1 MKINSYNTRQYI
13 NTDEQSTIN
22 KNKNVNKEDMN
33 SNINTI
39 DSIEI
44 SENSKQISIK
54 NKIESG
60 FYDNPNILKKVAE
73 KILITINTK

>member
-1 MKINSYNTRQYI
+1 MKINSFNSGQHI
-13 NTDEQSTIN
+13 NTKEQSIV
-22 KNKNVNKEDMN
+22 NKNVNKEDMN
-33 SNINTI
+33 PNISTV
-39 DSIEI
+39 DSVEI
-44 SENSKQISIK
+44 SENSKQMNSIK